1 MMKSFF
7 NQSDRIDTFE
17 VVTLRVSTMRNVAEY
32 EIVMK
37 DGKAEVSRYSIRFTH
52 SEDERVLEKRVEVD
66 EAYALKLLNDCGV
79 LAWDGFH
86 GSHPRGVTD
95 GTMFN
100 LHATVNGGKKIYA
113 TGSQNFPRHY
123 RDLTDGLYEILNN

>member
-17 VVTLRVSTMRNVAEY
+17 VVTLRESTMRNVAEY

-37 DGKAEVSRYSIRFTH
+37 DGKAEVSRYSIRFTQ
-52 SEDERVLEKRVEVD
+52 SEDERVLEKRATVD

-79 LAWDGFH
+79 LSWDGFH
-86 GSHPRGVTD
+86 GAHPRGVAD

-100 LHATVNGGKKIYA
+100 LHATVNGGKRIHA
-113 TGSQNFPRHY
+113 TGSENFPRHY
-123 RDLTDGLYEILNN
+123 RDLTNGLYEILND

>member
-1 MMKSFF
+1 MMKSIFK
-7 NQSDRIDTFE
+7 QSDRIENFE
-17 VVTLRVSTMRNVAEY
+17 VVTLRVSAMRNVSEY

-37 DGKAEVSRYSIRFTH
+37 DGKAEVSYFSIRFTQ
-52 SEDERVLEKRVEVD
+52 SKDERVLEKRVSVD
-66 EAYALKLLNDCGV
+66 EAEALKLLNDCGV
-79 LAWDGFH
+79 LSWDGFH
-86 GSHPRGVTD
+86 GAHPRGVTD

-123 RDLTDGLYEILNN
+123 RDLTDGLYDLFD

>member
-1 MMKSFF
+1 MMKSIFK
-7 NQSDRIDTFE
+7 QSDRIENLE

-66 EAYALKLLNDCGV
+66 ETYALKLLNDCGV
-79 LAWDGFH
+79 LSWDGFH

>member
-1 MMKSFF
+1 MKSIFK
-7 NQSDRIDTFE
+7 QSDRIENFE
-17 VVTLRVSTMRNVAEY
+17 VVTLRVSTMRNVSEY

-37 DGKAEVSRYSIRFTH
+37 DGKAEVSCYSIRFTQ
-52 SEDERVLEKRVEVD
+52 SKDERVLEKRVSVD
-66 EAYALKLLNDCGV
+66 EAEALKLLNDCGV
-79 LAWDGFH
+79 LSWDGFH

-123 RDLTDGLYEILNN
+123 RDLTDGLYDWFD